1 MPSSREEGTASA
13 AEQLG
18 SMSLGESVER
28 KDDNKTNPT
37 EKNGTNT
44 KKLCSACG
52 KKSDALK
59 KCNGC
64 KCVWYCDKKCQNKHR
79 KEHKHECRPIKKVL
93 DERGGKFSLG
103 TEEDVGPLG
112 KVPQREE
119 CPICM
124 RVLPLHAALHMYFAC
139 CGKSVCLGCDRQ
151 HGIKNKE
158 QADTCAFCRTE
169 HPESDEEILVR
180 LRKRVER
187 KDPKALHS
195 MSSAYGY
202 GRYGLLVDQAKCVD
216 LLRKSAGLG
225 YPVAQSQLGN
235 LYDDGDMGLEQSE
248 EEALKYWEKAAKGGH
263 VISRHNLGCTENKNG
278 DVVAAMDHWRLS
290 ASGGSKDSIKLL
302 IVCFEDGFLRH
313 GDLAETLQA
322 MYLAR
327 AEMKSG
333 ERDEYI
339 KHLKMIGEY
348 KEEYDL

>member
-216 LLRKSAGLG
+216 LLRQSAGLG
-225 YPVAQSQLGN
+225 FPGAQYELGN
-235 LYDDGDMGLEQSE
+235 FHHHSMMGLARNE
-248 EEALKYWEKAAKGGH
+248 EEARQCWQKAAEGGY
-263 VISRHNLGCTENKNG
+263 VRAWHNLGVIEVRNG
-278 DVVAAMDHWRLS
+278 NDVAAMRHLRLS
-290 ASGGSKDSIKLL
+290 ASEGVKPSMEFL
-302 IVCFEDGFLRH
+302 IGCFEVGVLHH
-313 GDLAETLQA
+313 GDLATTLQT
-322 MYLAR
+322 YYR
-327 AEMKSG
+327 SRGEMKS
-333 ERDEYI
+333 EDRD
-339 KHLKMIGEY
+339 KHIRYLKRIGRYE
-348 KEEYDL
+348 EEYDC